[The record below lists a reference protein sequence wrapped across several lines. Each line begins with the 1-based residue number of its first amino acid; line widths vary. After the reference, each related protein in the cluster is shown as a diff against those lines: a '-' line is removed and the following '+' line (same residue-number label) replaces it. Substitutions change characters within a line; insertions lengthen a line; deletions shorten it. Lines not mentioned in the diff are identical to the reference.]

1 MPAFN
6 IRPFHPSDMYM
17 LYRIC
22 LETGAD
28 GGDAT
33 GTIDEEILGHF
44 FAAPYAVIEPEVCF
58 ILTADGA
65 PCGYI
70 VGTSD
75 SRRFALACETVWWPP
90 LRDKYPLRDA
100 SDQSREAGMV
110 RAIHAGYQA
119 PACAEEYPA
128 HLHIDILPVGQG
140 TGQGPRLIERFLDA
154 LREKRVPGIHLG
166 VGRANERAVA
176 FYPKL
181 GFTPIVESPT
191 SIVYGMKLYA

>member
-1 MPAFN
+1 MF
-6 IRPFHPSDMYM
+6 M

-22 LETGAD
+22 LETGED

-44 FAAPYAVIEPEVCF
+44 FSAPYAIVEPDLCF

-70 VGTSD
+70 LGTSD
-75 SRRFALACETVWWPP
+75 SHRFAVECEAKWWPP
-90 LRDKYPLRDA
+90 LREKYPLRDR
-100 SDQSREAGMV
+100 SDKTREAGMV
-110 RAIHAGYQA
+110 RAIHSGYKA
-119 PACAEEYPA
+119 PPCAEQYPA

-140 TGQGPRLIERFLDA
+140 CGQGSRLIETFLA
-154 LREKRVPGIHLG
+154 RLRQKQVPGIHLG
-166 VGRANERAVA
+166 VSKGNTRAIA

-181 GFTPIVESPT
+181 GFEPVVESET
-191 SIVYGMKLYA
+191 SVVYGMKL

>member
-1 MPAFN
+1 
-6 IRPFHPSDMYM
+6 MYM

-22 LETGAD
+22 LETGQD

-44 FAAPYAVIEPEVCF
+44 FSAPYAIIEPDVCF

-75 SRRFALACETVWWPP
+75 SRRFETECQQRWWPP
-90 LRDKYPLRDA
+90 LREKYPLRDP
-100 SDQSREAGMV
+100 SDKTREAGMV
-110 RAIHAGYQA
+110 RAIHYGYRA
-119 PACAEEYPA
+119 PSYVDEYPA

-140 TGQGPRLIERFLDA
+140 FGQGPRMIETFLDK

-166 VGRANERAVA
+166 VSKGNKRAFA

-181 GFTPIVESPT
+181 GFTPVTESET
-191 SIVYGMKLYA
+191 SIVYGMKL

>member
-1 MPAFN
+1 MPAFR
-6 IRPFHPSDMYM
+6 IRNFHPSDMYM

-22 LETGAD
+22 LETAED

-44 FAAPYAVIEPEVCF
+44 FSAPYAIVEPDVCF

-75 SRRFALACETVWWPP
+75 SRQFAAACEAAWWPP
-90 LRDKYPLRDA
+90 LREKYPIRDPA
-100 SDQSREAGMV
+100 DKSREAGIV
-110 RAIHAGYQA
+110 RAIHTGYT
-119 PACAEEYPA
+119 PPPFVEEYPA

-140 TGQGPRLIERFLDA
+140 YGQGPRLIETFLDK
-154 LREKRVPGIHLG
+154 LRDKLVPGIHLG
-166 VGRANERAVA
+166 VSKGNTRAVA

-181 GFTPIVESPT
+181 GFKPVVESDT
-191 SIVYGMKLYA
+191 SIVYGMKL